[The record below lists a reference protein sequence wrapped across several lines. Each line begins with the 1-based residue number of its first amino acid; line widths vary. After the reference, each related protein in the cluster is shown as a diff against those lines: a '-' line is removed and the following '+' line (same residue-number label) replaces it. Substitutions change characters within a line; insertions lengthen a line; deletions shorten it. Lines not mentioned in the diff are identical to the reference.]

1 MEGEAILA
9 SRSRLGPGLLPCGSG
24 RKTAGASCKEIAMT
38 EKKTREPPGRPN
50 DNGRN
55 EEAEKLK
62 HGETSKDR
70 TGAPKGRNRSNAGE
84 ETS

>member
-1 MEGEAILA
+1 
-9 SRSRLGPGLLPCGSG
+9 
-24 RKTAGASCKEIAMT
+24 MT